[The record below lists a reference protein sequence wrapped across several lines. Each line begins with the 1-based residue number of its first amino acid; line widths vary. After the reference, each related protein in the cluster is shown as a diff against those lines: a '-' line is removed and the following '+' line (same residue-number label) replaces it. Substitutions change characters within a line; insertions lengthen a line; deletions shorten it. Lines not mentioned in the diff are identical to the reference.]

1 MYFNDFFNNMIIIK
15 ICCLNY
21 YIIKNKLVF
30 VLVLDNK
37 FFSYLN
43 FKIKYLFLFCV
54 KLLKNRNKI

>member
-30 VLVLDNK
+30 FLVLDNK
-37 FFSYLN
+37 FFLV
-43 FKIKYLFLFCV
+43 I
-54 KLLKNRNKI
+54 